1 MQAKP
6 KIESMDVVYS
16 EPNEE
21 TVAAIK
27 EARETKNKETFDSV
41 ESLMEELYWGGFPYY
56 TD

>member
-41 ESLMEELYWGGFPYY
+41 ESLMEELYYWG
-56 TD
+56 